1 MINNGKN
8 TYLSDNGY
16 AVSCQLNMFIA
27 LRKTTTKQQK
37 HIHYSEWKN
46 QEEIDAQQAGI
57 QIVINKNQEDA

>member
-27 LRKTTTKQQK
+27 LRKSTTKRNDY
-37 HIHYSEWKN
+37 IRYSK
-46 QEEIDAQQAGI
+46 
-57 QIVINKNQEDA
+57 